1 VTVLRRKPRYRPSI
15 ERFAARRWPER
26 WKGKG
31 AASRRVRVWTRRS
44 EQSLGRALAVL
55 VMPVLLMLGSVYVHT
70 VAAAYSGEAARL
82 EEEKA
87 KVEDEGERFEVKI
100 TELSEAG
107 RIRML
112 ARDKLQMRDP
122 DGKDLRIQGSEGGM
136 LANDKAEK
144 GKETAK

>member
-1 VTVLRRKPRYRPSI
+1 MAVLRRKPRYRPSI
-15 ERFAARRWPER
+15 ERAAAQGWSKK

-31 AASRRVRVWTRRS
+31 AASRRVPVWTRRS
-44 EQSLGRALAVL
+44 EASLGRVLAVL

-70 VAAAYSGEAARL
+70 IAATHSGEVARL

-87 KVEDEGERFEVKI
+87 RAGDEGERLEVKI
-100 TELSEAG
+100 TELSEPG
-107 RIRML
+107 RIRTL

-136 LANDKAEK
+136 LANDKTEK
-144 GKETAK
+144 GEETDE